1 MMWLPPDRRAMTRAL
16 SLAVALTFVAPAA
29 AAPLNP
35 LDALRLEDLA
45 ATRAR
50 PLFAPTR
57 RPPPPPAARIEQAP
71 RPEPSPVVA
80 KPEPPPFELIGAV
93 VGERESYAVLRRRGS
108 EKAARF
114 RLGDDADG
122 WRVGAI
128 GLRSV
133 TLAREGRTQSLAL
146 AAPPAGFGATPAAE
160 VAQKATDET
169 ASAPLAANFRR
180 FARKAQD

>member
-1 MMWLPPDRRAMTRAL
+1 MTRAL
-16 SLAVALTFVAPAA
+16 SLLLALTVVSPVA
-29 AAPLNP
+29 AAPPNP

-45 ATRAR
+45 ATRTR

-57 RPPPPPAARIEQAP
+57 RPPPPPAARIEAAP

-80 KPEPPPFELIGAV
+80 KPPPFELIGAV

-108 EKAARF
+108 EKATRF

-122 WRVGAI
+122 WRVDAI
-128 GLRSV
+128 GLRAV

-146 AAPPAGFGATPAAE
+146 APPTTGLGAAPPAEVAEKAPGETAATP
-160 VAQKATDET
+160 V
-169 ASAPLAANFRR
+169 AANSRR
-180 FARKAQD
+180 FARGARD

>member
-1 MMWLPPDRRAMTRAL
+1 MEPEQMTRAL
-16 SLAVALTFVAPAA
+16 SLLVALTFVAPVSAA
-29 AAPLNP
+29 LRNP

-57 RPPPPPAARIEQAP
+57 RPPPPPSARIGAP
-71 RPEPSPVVA
+71 RPDPSPVLA
-80 KPEPPPFELIGAV
+80 KPASPPFELIGAV
-93 VGERESYAVLRRRGS
+93 VGERESYAVLRRRGT

-128 GLRSV
+128 GRRSV
-133 TLAREGRTQSLAL
+133 TLEREGRTQSLAL
-146 AAPPAGFGATPAAE
+146 APPSAGSGVAPATE
-160 VAQKATDET
+160 VAEKAAGEAAAT
-169 ASAPLAANFRR
+169 PLAANFRR
-180 FARKAQD
+180 FARKARD